1 VLDEVLEERVQSS
14 RGRQNPRGVKRTLSG
29 YKVRPRS
36 RSPTTKVDHVVTIQA
51 LK

>member
-1 VLDEVLEERVQSS
+1 VPDEILEERVQSS

-36 RSPTTKVDHVVTIQA
+36 RHPTTKGEYGVSIQA
-51 LK
+51 PK

>member
-1 VLDEVLEERVQSS
+1 MLDEILEERVNSS

-36 RSPTTKVDHVVTIQA
+36 RNPTIKVVYVVSIQA
-51 LK
+51 HK